1 MTTTKLMNRAAVR
14 VRTWCVLGAGLASA
28 VAGAA
33 ASAADWPQWRG
44 PNRDA
49 VSRET
54 GLLKQ
59 WPDGGPPLKWT
70 AKGIGQGYSA
80 PAVAGGRIYLMG
92 EDASSSY
99 VRALDAKDGSILWST
114 PVGKIGGNY
123 EGPRSTPT
131 IDGDRVYALGQW
143 GDLVCLSAKDGKEV
157 WRKNLVDDFKGQM
170 GDWQYTE
177 SPLVDGKRVVVT
189 PGGPEGAVLALDKS
203 NGKTLWRTKDF
214 TDQAQYSSIILAK
227 IGGKPTYIQLSQ
239 RTLVGVN
246 PDDGSLLWRADRKG
260 ATAVI
265 PTPVYADNH
274 VFVTSGYS
282 VGGDLFK
289 ITPAGGKFNAEH
301 VYHKD
306 DLDVHVGGVVLLDG
320 HVYGTTDPG
329 TLTCFDLLTGN
340 EKWAD
345 EGPGKG
351 ATVYADG
358 HLYVR
363 NEGTPGE
370 VTLVEATP
378 KGYVEKGFFKQ
389 LEPSGKN
396 TWPPPVIADG
406 KLYLRDQ
413 DVLLCYDIKAK

>member
-1 MTTTKLMNRAAVR
+1 MTTMTKKAGVC
-14 VRTWCVLGAGLASA
+14 VRTWCMLAAGLAS
-28 VAGAA
+28 GAA
-33 ASAADWPQWRG
+33 ASGAFSADWPQWRG

-49 VSRET
+49 VSKET

-59 WPDGGPPLKWT
+59 WPEAGPPLAWT

-99 VRALDAKDGSILWST
+99 VHALDAKDGSILWST

-131 IDGDRVYALGQW
+131 VDGDRVYALGQW

-189 PGGPEGAVLALDKS
+189 PGGPQGAMLALDKS
-203 NGKTLWRTKDF
+203 NGKLLWRTKDF
-214 TDQAQYSSIILAK
+214 TDQAQYSSIVPVK

-239 RTLVGVN
+239 RSLVGVN
-246 PDDGSLLWRADRKG
+246 PENGSLLWRADRPG
-260 ATAVI
+260 QTAVI

-274 VFVTSGYS
+274 VFVTSGYG

-289 ITPAGGKFNAEH
+289 ITASGGKFTAEH
-301 VYHKD
+301 VYHKN

-329 TLTCFDLLTGN
+329 TLTCFELLTGN

-378 KGYVEKGFFKQ
+378 KGYVEKGLFKQ
-389 LEPSGKN
+389 PQGSGKN

>member
-1 MTTTKLMNRAAVR
+1 MTRITKRSGVR
-14 VRTWCVLGAGLASA
+14 VRTWCVLAAGLASA
-28 VAGAA
+28 GAA
-33 ASAADWPQWRG
+33 SVAPAADWPQWRG

-49 VSRET
+49 ISKET

-59 WPDGGPPLKWT
+59 WPEGGPPLAWT
-70 AKGIGQGYSA
+70 GKGIGQGYSA

-92 EDASSSY
+92 EDDKSSY
-99 VRALDAKDGSILWST
+99 VHALDAKNGSILWST
-114 PVGKIGGNY
+114 PVGKTGGNY

-131 IDGDRVYALGQW
+131 VDGERVYALGQW

-157 WRKNLVDDFKGQM
+157 WRKNLADDFKGQM

-189 PGGPEGAVLALDKS
+189 PGGPDGAMLALDKS
-203 NGKTLWRTKDF
+203 NGKPLWRTKDF
-214 TDQAQYSSIILAK
+214 TDQAQYSSIVLAK
-227 IGGKPTYIQLSQ
+227 IGGKPTYLQLTQ
-239 RTLVGVN
+239 RSLVGVN
-246 PDDGSLLWRADRKG
+246 PENGSLLWRAERPG
-260 ATAVI
+260 QTAVI

-274 VFVTSGYS
+274 VFVTSGYG

-289 ITPAGGKFNAEH
+289 ITPTGGKFTAAR
-301 VYHKD
+301 VYHEN

-329 TLTCFDLLTGN
+329 TLTCFDLLTGKT
-340 EKWAD
+340 KWAD

-363 NEGTPGE
+363 NEGTPGD

-378 KGYVEKGFFKQ
+378 KGYVEKGFLKQ
-389 LEPSGKN
+389 PQGSGKN

-413 DVLLCYDIKAK
+413 DVLLCYDVKAK